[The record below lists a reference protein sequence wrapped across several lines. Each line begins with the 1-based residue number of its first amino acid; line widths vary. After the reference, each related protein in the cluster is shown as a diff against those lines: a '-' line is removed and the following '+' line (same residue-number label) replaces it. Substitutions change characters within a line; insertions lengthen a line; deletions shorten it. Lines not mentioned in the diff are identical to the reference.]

1 MAGSGREAQRALLQL
16 ENYLKSVKLILFIRM
31 MILIRYLSVLNN
43 YYGVITSLDSIEMG
57 ELSLNLCNLFYIITS
72 ELLQQVSLLQLSIA
86 QVAGG

>member
-1 MAGSGREAQRALLQL
+1 
-16 ENYLKSVKLILFIRM
+16 M

-57 ELSLNLCNLFYIITS
+57 ELSLNLCNLFYFITS

>member
-1 MAGSGREAQRALLQL
+1 
-16 ENYLKSVKLILFIRM
+16 

-57 ELSLNLCNLFYIITS
+57 ELSLNLCNLFYFITS

>member
-1 MAGSGREAQRALLQL
+1 
-16 ENYLKSVKLILFIRM
+16 

-43 YYGVITSLDSIEMG
+43 YYSVITSLDSIEMG
-57 ELSLNLCNLFYIITS
+57 ELSLNLCNLFYFITS